1 MQCVGTLSWN
11 EVGLAWPARRPSDQ
25 NLPLGT
31 PAKPS
36 RREQELR
43 REAALAAMPQPI
55 PGGETI
61 MQGRVHDGRA
71 THPSDQGLSG
81 AAQVIAPVARPARV
95 EAASL
100 EIDWSQ
106 VVRQCMAGDS
116 GAWAE
121 LVRAQHRR
129 VYGLCYR
136 FTGNATDAED
146 LTQDVFLKI
155 YSNLT
160 SFDLTRGSLH
170 VWITTMTRNLLV
182 DNFRRTRNQRATSSL
197 DDGWESAE
205 DLKPIDRLTARGP
218 SPHESAAQ
226 KELAKMVQEALARVS
241 VELREAVILR
251 DLQDLDYKEIA
262 QVLGIPEG
270 TVKSRIS
277 RGRAELARLL
287 ERTKR
292 EVM

>member
-1 MQCVGTLSWN
+1 LPAGTIRDNRAYYQTMQCVGTLSWS
-11 EVGLAWPARRPSDQ
+11 VMGLAGTPSHPNDKKLSMGSPAKPARR
-25 NLPLGT
+25 T
-31 PAKPS
+31 M
-36 RREQELR
+36 E
-43 REAALAAMPQPI
+43 
-55 PGGETI
+55 
-61 MQGRVHDGRA
+61 
-71 THPSDQGLSG
+71 
-81 AAQVIAPVARPARV
+81 APVVGARV
-95 EAASL
+95 QPVAAAARQSRVEVTLL
-100 EIDWSQ
+100 ETDWSQ
-106 VVRQCMAGDS
+106 VVRRCMDGDS

-121 LVRAQHRR
+121 LVRTHHRR

-136 FTGNATDAED
+136 FTGNPTDSED

-155 YSNLT
+155 YSNLA
-160 SFDLTRGSLH
+160 SFDTTRGSLQ
-170 VWITTMTRNLLV
+170 VWITTLTRNLLV
-182 DNFRRTRNQRATSSL
+182 DHFRRTRNLRATGSL
-197 DDGWESAE
+197 DDGWESADE
-205 DLKPIDRLTARGP
+205 LKPIDRLTAKGP

-251 DLQDLDYKEIA
+251 DLQDMDYKEIA

-287 ERTKR
+287 ERNKR

>member
-1 MQCVGTLSWN
+1 M
-11 EVGLAWPARRPSDQ
+11 GLGAPPRSSRQSFKPGDKGGAV
-25 NLPLGT
+25 
-31 PAKPS
+31 PAKGNPIGAPS
-36 RREQELR
+36 TALGAR
-43 REAALAAMPQPI
+43 AA
-55 PGGETI
+55 
-61 MQGRVHDGRA
+61 RA
-71 THPSDQGLSG
+71 E
-81 AAQVIAPVARPARV
+81 VRP
-95 EAASL
+95 L

-106 VVRQCMAGDS
+106 VVSRCMNGDS

-121 LVRAQHRR
+121 LVREHHRR

-136 FTGNATDAED
+136 FTGNPTDAED

-155 YSNLT
+155 YSNLAT
-160 SFDLTRGSLH
+160 FDIGRGSLQ

-182 DNFRRTRNQRATSSL
+182 DNFRRTKNQRATGSL
-197 DDGWESAE
+197 DEGWDAAE
-205 DLKPIDRLTARGP
+205 ELRPVDRLTAQGP

-226 KELAKMVQEALARVS
+226 KELAKMVQNALSKVS
-241 VELREAVILR
+241 PELREAVILR
-251 DLQDLDYKEIA
+251 DLQDMDYKEIA

-287 ERTKR
+287 ERNRR

>member
-1 MQCVGTLSWN
+1 
-11 EVGLAWPARRPSDQ
+11 LASPAR
-25 NLPLGT
+25 
-31 PAKPS
+31 PS
-36 RREQELR
+36 RRTIETPE
-43 REAALAAMPQPI
+43 I
-55 PGGETI
+55 GG
-61 MQGRVHDGRA
+61 R
-71 THPSDQGLSG
+71 SG
-81 AAQVIAPVARPARV
+81 AQWPGTASHTQGGKVTTPAVRQARV
-95 EAASL
+95 EVNPL

-106 VVRQCMAGDS
+106 VVRRCMDGDS

-121 LVRAQHRR
+121 LVRTHHRR

-136 FTGNATDAED
+136 FTGNPADAED
-146 LTQDVFLKI
+146 LTQDVFLKV
-155 YSNLT
+155 YSNLA
-160 SFDLTRGSLH
+160 SFDTGRGSLQ

-182 DNFRRTRNQRATSSL
+182 DNFRRNRNQRATSSL
-197 DDGWESAE
+197 DDGWESTE
-205 DLKPIDRLTARGP
+205 ELQPITRLMASGP

-226 KELAKMVQEALARVS
+226 KELAKMVQDALARVS

-287 ERTKR
+287 ERNKR

>member
-1 MQCVGTLSWN
+1 MQYAGTLCWSD
-11 EVGLAWPARRPSDQ
+11 VGLAWPARGSSD
-25 NLPLGT
+25 PRRSLGT
-31 PAKPS
+31 PSRAS
-36 RREQELR
+36 RRDLEVQR
-43 REAALAAMPQPI
+43 AAAGASRTQPI
-55 PGGETI
+55 PEGSAAG
-61 MQGRVHDGRA
+61 QGRVHA
-71 THPSDQGLSG
+71 E
-81 AAQVIAPVARPARV
+81 VASRPAEKGLLAGVPTIGLAGRTASG
-95 EAASL
+95 EAMAL
-100 EIDWSQ
+100 ESDCSQ
-106 VVRQCMAGDS
+106 VVQRCMAGDS

-121 LVRAQHRR
+121 LVRSQHRR

-136 FTGNATDAED
+136 FTGNGADAED

-155 YSNLT
+155 YSNLA
-160 SFDLTRGSLH
+160 SFDLGRGSLQ

-197 DDGWESAE
+197 DDGWESTE
-205 DLKPIDRLTARGP
+205 ELKPVDRLTSKGI

-251 DLQDLDYKEIA
+251 DLQDMDYKEIA

-287 ERTKR
+287 ERNKR

>member
-25 NLPLGT
+25 NLPLRSPG
-31 PAKPS
+31 KPS
-36 RREQELR
+36 RRDAEARQEGAGALR
-43 REAALAAMPQPI
+43 PQPI
-55 PGGETI
+55 PGGETR
-61 MQGRVHDGRA
+61 GRGHDGRA
-71 THPSDQGLSG
+71 THSSDKGLSG
-81 AAQVIAPVARPARV
+81 AAPANTPVARPARV

-160 SFDLTRGSLH
+160 SFDLARGSLH

-205 DLKPIDRLTARGP
+205 ELKPIDRLTARGP

-226 KELAKMVQEALARVS
+226 KELAKMVQDALARVS

-262 QVLGIPEG
+262 QVLEIPEG

>member
-1 MQCVGTLSWN
+1 MACAVTLSWSV
-11 EVGLAWPARRPSDQ
+11 VGLATPPKTVRRKLEPRETGAPKRPVPGHVHGSTT
-25 NLPLGT
+25 T
-31 PAKPS
+31 PPPETCLTS
-36 RREQELR
+36 
-43 REAALAAMPQPI
+43 
-55 PGGETI
+55 GE
-61 MQGRVHDGRA
+61 V
-71 THPSDQGLSG
+71 
-81 AAQVIAPVARPARV
+81 RP
-95 EAASL
+95 L

-106 VVRQCMAGDS
+106 VVRRCMDGDS

-121 LVRAQHRR
+121 LVRTHHRR

-136 FTGNATDAED
+136 FTGNAADAED

-155 YSNLT
+155 YSNLA
-160 SFDLTRGSLH
+160 SFDTTRGSLV

-182 DNFRRTRNQRATSSL
+182 DNFRRTRNQRATGSL
-197 DDGWESAE
+197 DEGWDETDE
-205 DLKPIDRLTARGP
+205 LRPVDRLLSSAP

-226 KELAKMVQEALARVS
+226 KELAKMVQHALARVS
-241 VELREAVILR
+241 EELREAVILR
-251 DLQDLDYKEIA
+251 DLQDMDYKEIA

-287 ERTKR
+287 ERNKR